1 MLADVMPNSW
11 HVRLFH
17 RPAKCAET
25 LDHEHSVWEADAK
38 CQQEIIN
45 RWRNGTPLIPQ
56 ILKYWREDGT
66 TRFSLTHVCVVDYSM
81 PAKNGLQFLTE
92 IESWKGSRIL
102 LTGRA
107 DEQIAVQAFNGGL
120 IEKYI
125 PKQTPE
131 LRLRLVEAIHGM
143 FQKSAERHQQTWLP
157 TLSQTQ
163 QSLIGDPLIARRL
176 GELANMQGWV
186 EHFVIGAPFGV
197 LSLDFEGTIRW
208 LQLEPTEN
216 LHELAELAES
226 QGWDDETVQEIK
238 AGEKLIDL
246 ELRQALADGR
256 KAQPCEAFTISGENT
271 VLHAAQFGVYEDL
284 SVGFMNSHGR
294 FLASQAERALQD

>member
-1 MLADVMPNSW
+1 M
-11 HVRLFH
+11 
-17 RPAKCAET
+17 
-25 LDHEHSVWEADAK
+25 
-38 CQQEIIN
+38 
-45 RWRNGTPLIPQ
+45 
-56 ILKYWREDGT
+56 
-66 TRFSLTHVCVVDYSM
+66 
-81 PAKNGLQFLTE
+81 
-92 IESWKGSRIL
+92 
-102 LTGRA
+102 
-107 DEQIAVQAFNGGL
+107 
-120 IEKYI
+120 
-125 PKQTPE
+125 
-131 LRLRLVEAIHGM
+131 
-143 FQKSAERHQQTWLP
+143 
-157 TLSQTQ
+157 
-163 QSLIGDPLIARRL
+163 
-176 GELANMQGWV
+176 
-186 EHFVIGAPFGV
+186 IGAPFGV